1 MPILNPVEMN
11 MPSEN
16 FVVDRLKG
24 IQGYK
29 TLFAQAFPDA
39 KDPITYE
46 NLKNAIGAFERTLS
60 TPGKFHQYLAG
71 DANALNAEEKAG
83 LKKFIEVGCI
93 TCHISATV
101 GGNMFQKFPLIGQE
115 YKSFTGSKTE
125 DLGKMDVSKKE
136 SDKFIFKVPSLLN
149 IGKTAPYFHDG
160 SVADL
165 GQAIQ
170 IMGKLQLN
178 KDLNDGDVSEIKAFL
193 HALTA
198 DVPKDAL
205 IIPEMPK

>member
-1 MPILNPVEMN
+1 
-11 MPSEN
+11 
-16 FVVDRLKG
+16 
-24 IQGYK
+24 
-29 TLFAQAFPDA
+29 
-39 KDPITYE
+39 
-46 NLKNAIGAFERTLS
+46 
-60 TPGKFHQYLAG
+60 
-71 DANALNAEEKAG
+71 
-83 LKKFIEVGCI
+83 
-93 TCHISATV
+93 
-101 GGNMFQKFPLIGQE
+101 MFQKFPLIGQE